1 LQLAKVL
8 WCAGRSRAD
17 VAGVELPDWSDH
29 SYPQVPRY
37 KALGLG
43 SGAEHLAHEARR
55 DEHPKTGPRQG
66 IELDWIKGTVGSDTN
81 LPLVELLEKRTNC
94 SSGSHMVDYGSL
106 MEGVG
111 RDSAEDNSHRG
122 DVPNNG
128 DGLP

>member
-1 LQLAKVL
+1 VQMSQE
-8 WCAGRSRAD
+8 WNCRSGVTTVTHKSQGIRPLGWV
-17 VAGVELPDWSDH
+17 VALS
-29 SYPQVPRY
+29 
-37 KALGLG
+37 
-43 SGAEHLAHEARR
+43 
-55 DEHPKTGPRQG
+55 

-81 LPLVELLEKRTNC
+81 LPLVELLEKCTNC
-94 SSGSHMVDYGSL
+94 SSGSHMVYYGSL